1 MGNSKET
8 TRDRGVNSK
17 NLHFYI
23 TLVWARTYYIKR
35 LLAREGYCSMGAA
48 SFRREGWEGILTLF
62 RELPEKGEGRW
73 VIERIT
79 LYLSIVQAQG

>member
-1 MGNSKET
+1 
-8 TRDRGVNSK
+8 
-17 NLHFYI
+17 
-23 TLVWARTYYIKR
+23 
-35 LLAREGYCSMGAA
+35 MGAA